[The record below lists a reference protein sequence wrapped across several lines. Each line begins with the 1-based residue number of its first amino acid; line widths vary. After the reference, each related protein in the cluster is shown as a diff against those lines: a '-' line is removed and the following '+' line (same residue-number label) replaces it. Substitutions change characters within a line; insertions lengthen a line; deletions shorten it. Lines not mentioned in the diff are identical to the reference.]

1 MGSLAGAT
9 KSFSITDKKNV
20 SVSDGKLH
28 ITAKKE
34 TFGGKGYTSGRIR
47 TMNKGDWTY
56 CKVEFRAKM
65 PLGQG
70 LWAAVWMLPTDE
82 EYGGWPASGELDIM
96 EYLGHETNVVHGT
109 VHFLGAQ
116 HGHPMGPSKGTSD
129 VTDGVSFDRAVPRLY
144 ALEWVAGRDALVR
157 GR

>member
-1 MGSLAGAT
+1 MMIKKMLLKRMLIWSGLMLAMTALQAQNWT
-9 KSFSITDKKNV
+9 LVWADEFEADTLNTDLWSYMIGDGTEYGIPGWGNEELQYYRQENV

-82 EYGGWPASGELDIM
+82 EYGGWAGQRGAG
-96 EYLGHETNVVHGT
+96 YHG
-109 VHFLGAQ
+109 
-116 HGHPMGPSKGTSD
+116 
-129 VTDGVSFDRAVPRLY
+129 VP
-144 ALEWVAGRDALVR
+144 G
-157 GR
+157 G